1 MRRILGILLTLLIIM
16 NISACS
22 NSNDDTK
29 AIAEE
34 TVESNNDI
42 IIRLAGGDWGFPSP
56 YLHYSR
62 GPGGFKMYLLFD
74 SLLEK
79 DENGI
84 IPWIASEWRIENEG
98 KDYIFTLND
107 NILWHDGEKLT
118 PEDIKFTFDY
128 YKQHPPVWNSL
139 NVNGKYIV
147 KNVEIIDETNLKIVV
162 DSANATYLERLGKA
176 RILPKH
182 IWKDV
187 KDPKKFHSE
196 KAAIGCGPYRFVEY
210 NREQGA
216 YKFEAFENYWGPKQR
231 VKAIEWVPVSDE
243 ILAFE
248 KGEIDT
254 VSPSPDIIGRY
265 EKDKGYAIKTNK
277 GFWGYRL
284 IFNMEKRSELKNI
297 NLRKAFA
304 YGIDREEM
312 VDKVSRGAAIAA
324 SMGYI
329 SKEHIWYNDNIQ
341 KYSYEPEKAKK
352 FLKGKSYSFEI
363 LTGNK
368 GAEIKIAE
376 LIKMTLKDIGIEI
389 KIKSVDMKTRDA
401 AVKNKE
407 FEIALI
413 GHGGWGSDPD
423 SLREIY
429 GTDTQED
436 GSPSSNSLPGYYN
449 EKIIELSQKQMKEL
463 DKDKRKEIIYR
474 LQELIAEEV
483 PQIPLYNTR
492 SYFVFR
498 PLKYDGWMYTYD
510 HHYPEHCKLSY
521 LVREK

>member
-1 MRRILGILLTLLIIM
+1 
-16 NISACS
+16 
-22 NSNDDTK
+22 
-29 AIAEE
+29 
-34 TVESNNDI
+34 
-42 IIRLAGGDWGFPSP
+42 
-56 YLHYSR
+56 
-62 GPGGFKMYLLFD
+62 
-74 SLLEK
+74 
-79 DENGI
+79 
-84 IPWIASEWRIENEG
+84 
-98 KDYIFTLND
+98 
-107 NILWHDGEKLT
+107 
-118 PEDIKFTFDY
+118 
-128 YKQHPPVWNSL
+128 
-139 NVNGKYIV
+139 
-147 KNVEIIDETNLKIVV
+147 
-162 DSANATYLERLGKA
+162 
-176 RILPKH
+176 
-182 IWKDV
+182 
-187 KDPKKFHSE
+187 
-196 KAAIGCGPYRFVEY
+196 
-210 NREQGA
+210 
-216 YKFEAFENYWGPKQR
+216 
-231 VKAIEWVPVSDE
+231 
-243 ILAFE
+243 
-248 KGEIDT
+248 
-254 VSPSPDIIGRY
+254 
-265 EKDKGYAIKTNK
+265 
-277 GFWGYRL
+277 
-284 IFNMEKRSELKNI
+284 
-297 NLRKAFA
+297 LRKAFA